1 LSHGKKLLFK
11 SNEKR
16 VFRRKKTMTLE
27 SSKNMG
33 GIGAILLFLGV
44 LPWIAPYGW
53 IIALAGLILALLGF
67 KGLAD
72 YHREAGIFNNALYTV
87 ILAIVG
93 AVVFVAILVTSAL
106 GLLASVGLEIANVS
120 QWSTTLSDPN
130 FWQSHMNLLW
140 TFLGQVIIGFVVL
153 WVCLIIAAVF
163 LRKSLGLASL
173 KTGVGMFGTT
183 GMLILIGAIIPLIG
197 LILVWI
203 GLLLL
208 AVAFFQ
214 VRPVAQQ
221 PTQPTAPT

>member
-1 LSHGKKLLFK
+1 
-11 SNEKR
+11 
-16 VFRRKKTMTLE
+16 MTLE

-33 GIGAILLFLGV
+33 GIGAILLFIGV

-53 IIALAGLILALLGF
+53 IVALAGLILTLLGF

-72 YHREAGIFNNALYTV
+72 YFKEAGIFNNALYTV

-93 AVVFVAILVTSAL
+93 VIVLFAIIVVSAL
-106 GLLASVGLEIANVS
+106 GLLATVGLNFENVS

-130 FWQSHMNLLW
+130 FWQSNMNLLW
-140 TFLGQVIIGFVVL
+140 TFIGQIIIGVVVF
-153 WVCLIIAAVF
+153 WICMIIAAVF

-183 GMLILIGAIIPLIG
+183 GMLILIGAVIPLLG

-221 PTQPTAPT
+221 PTQPPAPV